1 MKQLISIAFLLA
13 LFVSGCSQE
22 EMVKNGQALKLPKVT
37 AAFDQN
43 GSRTYIENGNL
54 LRWNEN
60 DQISFFYQYTF
71 NSQYQFDGETGDN
84 AGTFS
89 PINQMVGTGTPL
101 DDHNYAVY
109 PYASGIK
116 ITENGVITT
125 TLPSE
130 QSYAE
135 NSFGLG
141 DNTMV
146 AVTEDKNDTFL
157 NFKNVGG
164 YLMLRLYGEDVTVK
178 TITLTGNNNEKLAG
192 KASITSTYGGE
203 PSVSMA
209 AEATGTITLD
219 CGEGVELGT
228 SAETATPFW
237 FVVPPTAFENGFT
250 ITIED
255 VNGGEFTKTTSK
267 SIEIERNAI
276 QPMAAFEVE
285 PQVQVNET
293 PYLTFSAEAAQ
304 SLTMSQAVATLEY
317 SVNGGEWKEL
327 GTNTVEFGGK
337 LGNLRL
343 RGKSSIGTATNT
355 STYSK
360 IVFGNTSLVSCK
372 GDIRTLINFEDY
384 ANVNTGNARF
394 CYLFSECSSLT
405 TPPELPAT
413 DLANSCYYSMFS
425 KCTNLTVAPQLPAVT
440 LANSCYQF
448 MFLYCTNLKEAP
460 ILPATKLDNYCYG
473 AMFSNCTSLVKAPE
487 LPAMNLEEYCY
498 WGMFNNCMSLT
509 EAPTLPAQILSF
521 CCYEKMFYNCTSL
534 VRAPELSALD
544 LESHCYYEMFS
555 GCTSLAEAPQLPA
568 MNLEESCYWR
578 MFYNCTSLI
587 EAPQLPATTLKRRCY
602 YEMFSSCTSLTEVP
616 QLSAMDLEESCYE
629 SMFSNCTSLVEA
641 PQLSATTLKEQCY
654 WGMFQYCIS
663 LTKAPILP
671 ATKLVDSC
679 YGRMFDGC
687 SKLNSVTMLA
697 TDISASNCLLYF
709 LNDVS
714 SSGTFIKAKYMTSLP
729 SGIYGIPNGWTIKNY
744 GE

>member
-1 MKQLISIAFLLA
+1 MWKVQDIILKKNGKQNNTDMKQLISIAFLLA
-13 LFVSGCSQE
+13 LFVSGCFQE

-116 ITENGVITT
+116 ITENGVITA

-146 AVTEDKNDTFL
+146 AITEDKNDTFL

-178 TITLTGNNNEKLAG
+178 TITLTGNSNEKLAG
-192 KASITSTYGGE
+192 KATVTSTYGGE

-209 AEATGTITLD
+209 AEATETITLD

-237 FVVPPTAFENGFT
+237 FVVPPTTFENGFT
-250 ITIED
+250 ITVED
-255 VNGGEFTKTTSK
+255 VNGGEFAKTTSK
-267 SIEIERNAI
+267 PIEIERNAV
-276 QPMAAFEVE
+276 QPMAAFKVE

-304 SLTMSQAVATLEY
+304 SLTMTKAVATLEY

-327 GTNTVEFGGK
+327 GTNIVEFGGT
-337 LGNLRL
+337 LGDLRV
-343 RGKSSIGTATNT
+343 RGKSAMGTAA
-355 STYSK
+355 STTDYSS
-360 IVFGNTSLVSCK
+360 IILGEYEMVSCT
-372 GDIRTLINFEDY
+372 GDIRTLVDY
-384 ANVNTGNARF
+384 ENYENANTGNAKF
-394 CYLFSECSSLT
+394 CWLFSGCEFLTTPPDLPATTLAECCYTCMFYYCTNLNVAPKLPANTLTEHCYTSMFSGCSSLT
-405 TPPELPAT
+405 KAPDLPATTLAKGCYSQMFFDCTSLIVAPELPAT
-413 DLANSCYYSMFS
+413 TLSENCYNSMFERCSKLISAPELPATTLADYCYNCMFHSCSSLTNIPELPVMELAKGCYQSMFS
-425 KCTNLTVAPQLPAVT
+425 GCSNLTKV
-440 LANSCYQF
+440 
-448 MFLYCTNLKEAP
+448 P
-460 ILPATKLDNYCYG
+460 ILPATTLAERCYCG
-473 AMFSNCTSLVKAPE
+473 MFFNCTSLEETPE
-487 LPAMNLEEYCY
+487 LPA
-498 WGMFNNCMSLT
+498 T
-509 EAPTLPAQILSF
+509 TLAK
-521 CCYEKMFYNCTSL
+521 E
-534 VRAPELSALD
+534 
-544 LESHCYYEMFS
+544 CYYIMFS
-555 GCTSLAEAPQLPA
+555 GCS
-568 MNLEESCYWR
+568 NLIKVS
-578 MFYNCTSLI
+578 
-587 EAPQLPATTLKRRCY
+587 QLPATTLAWGCY
-602 YEMFSSCTSLTEVP
+602 GQMFYNCSNLTE
-616 QLSAMDLEESCYE
+616 
-629 SMFSNCTSLVEA
+629 A
-641 PQLSATTLKEQCY
+641 PELPAKILTECSY
-654 WGMFQYCIS
+654 NGMFEGCI
-663 LTKAPILP
+663 
-671 ATKLVDSC
+671 
-679 YGRMFDGC
+679 
-687 SKLNSVTMLA
+687 KLNKVTMLA
-697 TDISASNCLLYF
+697 TDVGADRCLNGWLK
-709 LNDVS
+709 NVS
-714 SSGTFIKAKYMTSLP
+714 SAGTFIKASGMTSL
-729 SGIYGIPNGWTIKNY
+729 SKGVSGIPNGWTVKNY